1 MNNEVQIAYF
11 EKGATKSK
19 VSKAVGDIVL
29 DNICISC
36 ETDEDL
42 STGDYYLDATFIIDD
57 DGIWQSIEEE
67 GILKVKLDYGYE
79 IFDIVKITKNTR
91 DITVFARQHT
101 IEKQLSTRLEDV
113 RPENQNGYSA
123 LQWMLENSN
132 EYKEGQNYARE
143 LEFSSDI
150 EIINTAY
157 YQEMNLYK
165 ALFDCDQ
172 SFINRWGGEI
182 QRRGYRTTIN
192 KKIGQDR
199 GFQVRYAKNLK
210 GFEAETNIDS
220 VYTRIKPK
228 AYNGY
233 TIEGYVQSGN
243 IDKYATV
250 RTTTIKY
257 EDVKLQEDCEEDE
270 VGYETLEELQAELIR
285 LAELEFAENH
295 IDEIQ
300 GTYTVSFEDLSK
312 TEEYKNYSIL
322 ERIYLGDTVN
332 VFIDKLD
339 VNISVRA
346 IRKRY
351 NVMTQ
356 KVIEIELSNLDLSEF
371 KPKSFAEVVK
381 EINKLPENFQNVLQ
395 QAREDATDL
404 IHAGVGTGYFV
415 WDENGWAIMDTK
427 DKNTATNVWQFN
439 LGGCGFSST
448 GYYGK
453 YNMALTMDGKMVLNE
468 LTCEGINAMLIKAGI
483 LKSLN
488 DKTWI
493 NMEDGSFNF
502 ADALKLVDGNL
513 VFSHTNGSEGITI
526 DKGGFKV
533 TTYSSTNGME
543 EVAKLIAT
551 SFAKD
556 RNQNGLSIC
565 TTGYGDYIQIGYERE
580 NGAIRAAMFFVP
592 VGVPST
598 AGLPYTDAGI
608 YIEDKTFVENLINFK
623 YGLYLKSNG
632 TKDHVIYNDSS
643 NNYLNIFGDN
653 GINLGFFNGDTPT
666 NRLILHEAPPSG
678 TGDLIESYG
687 NWNFKGYTLH
697 NLTLANYK
705 LANTYANLETKSIA
719 EVSALETNSTDNVRY
734 VYKNIT
740 SKDNKI
746 VLNIPSEYQGRS
758 YTIVGIAKKGFGDYA
773 ITEESQNRF
782 VIKTDREMTMNI
794 EISIE

>member
-448 GYYGK
+448 GYYGE

-502 ADALKLVDGNL
+502 ADALKLVDGKL

-551 SFAKD
+551 SFPKD

-592 VGVPST
+592 VSIPST

-608 YIEDKTFVENLINFK
+608 YIKDKTFVENLINFK

-719 EVSALETNSTDNVRY
+719 EVSALETNSTDNIRY
-734 VYKNIT
+734 VYKDIT
-740 SKDNKI
+740 SKDNRI
-746 VLNIPSEYQGRS
+746 VLNIPSEYQGRD
-758 YTIVGIAKKGFGDYA
+758 YDVVGVAKLGFGDYR
-773 ITEESQNRF
+773 ISSKEENRF
-782 VIKTDREMTMNI
+782 IIETDREMTMNI
-794 EISIE
+794 EISIN

>member
-448 GYYGK
+448 GYYGE
-453 YNMALTMDGKMVLNE
+453 YNTALTMDGKMVLNE

-502 ADALKLVDGNL
+502 ADALKFVDGKL

-526 DKGGFKV
+526 DNGGFKV

-592 VGVPST
+592 VGVPGE
-598 AGLPYTDAGI
+598 AGLPFTDAGI

-632 TKDHVIYNDSS
+632 TKDHVIYNNSS

-666 NRLILHEAPPSG
+666 NRLILHEVPLGG

-740 SKDNKI
+740 SKNNKI
-746 VLNIPSEYQGRS
+746 VLNIPSEYQGRN
-758 YTIVGIAKKGFGDYA
+758 YDIVGVAKFGFGDYR
-773 ITEESQNRF
+773 ITSKEENRF
-782 VIKTDREMTMNI
+782 IIETDREMTMNI

>member
-1 MNNEVQIAYF
+1 MNRNEEKLIAVLDDVCLDYKINYNLDSNHTIGITLDSSLTE
-11 EKGATKSK
+11 EKGIINKIGFKQIIYAKTLENNYEPFVLTGIDKILDDTVELVGIHWLTEV
-19 VSKAVGDIVL
+19 VSKIFCLDLKPRQLNANNMLKHIV
-29 DNICISC
+29 
-36 ETDEDL
+36 
-42 STGDYYLDATFIIDD
+42 
-57 DGIWQSIEEE
+57 
-67 GILKVKLDYGYE
+67 
-79 IFDIVKITKNTR
+79 
-91 DITVFARQHT
+91 
-101 IEKQLSTRLEDV
+101 
-113 RPENQNGYSA
+113 
-123 LQWMLENSN
+123 ENSE
-132 EYKEGQNYARE
+132 EYKRNEQYAM
-143 LEFSSDI
+143 DI
-150 EIINTAY
+150 EI
-157 YQEMNLYK
+157 
-165 ALFDCDQ
+165 
-172 SFINRWGGEI
+172 
-182 QRRGYRTTIN
+182 
-192 KKIGQDR
+192 
-199 GFQVRYAKNLK
+199 
-210 GFEAETNIDS
+210 
-220 VYTRIKPK
+220 
-228 AYNGY
+228 
-233 TIEGYVQSGN
+233 SGN
-243 IDKYATV
+243 IDILVNCNLWQTSLGDY
-250 RTTTIKY
+250 
-257 EDVKLQEDCEEDE
+257 
-270 VGYETLEELQAELIR
+270 LEELQALYGNCEVRKKGFMISLVNKVGRDYPVYEVNYGVNLISNTISEEYLVYKGVLGKGYNGILGDIQYTNKVKSGMTKVVEYKVR
-285 LAELEFAENH
+285 LRDDQED
-295 IDEIQ
+295 DESY
-300 GTYTVSFEDLSK
+300 TYYD
-312 TEEYKNYSIL
+312 TEEQCK
-322 ERIYLGDTVN
+322 
-332 VFIDKLD
+332 
-339 VNISVRA
+339 
-346 IRKRY
+346 
-351 NVMTQ
+351 
-356 KVIEIELSNLDLSEF
+356 
-371 KPKSFAEVVK
+371 
-381 EINKLPENFQNVLQ
+381 
-395 QAREDATDL
+395 QA
-404 IHAGVGTGYFV
+404 
-415 WDENGWAIMDTK
+415 
-427 DKNTATNVWQFN
+427 
-439 LGGCGFSST
+439 
-448 GYYGK
+448 
-453 YNMALTMDGKMVLNE
+453 LNE
-468 LTCEGINAMLIKAGI
+468 LAKKEVENLSDIVVTYDTKYLDLATVEESNTTEKTFLEVGDVVNTKIDKYNLNINTRVFEFIYDGMVEEIEDVTLSNADIGSLKVPTLNSVSKELENKPSLEETVSTAKQEVSDFINSGFGGNIKVYNNEIYAMDSPEKENAVKCLRLNMNGLAGSTSGWKGPYNVAITVDGQIIADRITSGI

-502 ADALKLVDGNL
+502 ADALKLVDGKL

-526 DKGGFKV
+526 DNGGFKV

-565 TTGYGDYIQIGYERE
+565 TTGYGDYVQIGYERE

-608 YIEDKTFVENLINFK
+608 YIKDKTFVENLINFK

>member
-1 MNNEVQIAYF
+1 MNKEVKVALF
-11 EKGATKSK
+11 NKNTPKSK
-19 VSKAVGDIVL
+19 VLKSIGDIVL

-448 GYYGK
+448 GYYGE
-453 YNMALTMDGKMVLNE
+453 YNTALTMDGKMVLNE

-502 ADALKLVDGNL
+502 ADALKLVDGKL

-551 SFAKD
+551 SFPKD

-592 VGVPST
+592 VSIPST

-608 YIEDKTFVENLINFK
+608 YIKDKTFVENLINFK

-719 EVSALETNSTDNVRY
+719 EVSALETNSTDNIRY
-734 VYKNIT
+734 VYKDIT
-740 SKDNKI
+740 SKDNRI
-746 VLNIPSEYQGRS
+746 VLNIPSEYQGRD
-758 YTIVGIAKKGFGDYA
+758 YDVVGVAKLGFGDYR
-773 ITEESQNRF
+773 ISSKEENRF
-782 VIKTDREMTMNI
+782 IIETDREMTMNI
-794 EISIE
+794 EISIN